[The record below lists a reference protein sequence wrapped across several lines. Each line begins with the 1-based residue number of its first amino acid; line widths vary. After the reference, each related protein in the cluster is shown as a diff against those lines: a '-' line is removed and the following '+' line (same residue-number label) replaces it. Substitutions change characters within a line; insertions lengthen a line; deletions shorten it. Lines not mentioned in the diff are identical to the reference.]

1 MKPRIKKLIRKAY
14 EEYTTEMECVQ
25 LPMEGYL
32 GCLFDLGLI
41 TYEEYHKATQDIV
54 KAEMEALE

>member
-1 MKPRIKKLIRKAY
+1 MKPRIKKLICKAY

-25 LPMEGYL
+25 MPMEGYL